1 MPSLY
6 DDRAKP
12 AKGRLRVL
20 IFSPDPDLGGG
31 VVEFS
36 EVLKKRLDPS
46 FESEWFITGRRSGL
60 LGTAFRA
67 IVPLLDGLR
76 LFARVMTRHHDVYH
90 LNTSLTPRSVI
101 RDGLFLLILRFCR
114 RRSVLVFFRGWDRG
128 YFHNIASSR
137 ICRYLFLYTYGHAMR
152 VLVLASPFSD
162 DLRRL
167 GLAPATIHVLTTM
180 FDGDTLRKAVRSRTD
195 TEIRILFLARFV
207 AAKGMYQL
215 LEAFRRVSRD
225 RPTVRLTMAGDG
237 EEASNAR
244 AWCDQHGLRNRV
256 SFPGYVEGADKA
268 QLLVDSDI
276 FVLASYHHEGCPN
289 ALLEAMGAG
298 LPVIVSPA
306 GGIPD
311 VVRDGVNGIVVAPRD
326 TDALEGALRKLI
338 DNPDLR
344 AEIARKNRAEAWE
357 AFESRAVTVRLES
370 HYRSLH
376 SRTET

>member
-1 MPSLY
+1 
-6 DDRAKP
+6 
-12 AKGRLRVL
+12 
-20 IFSPDPDLGGG
+20 
-31 VVEFS
+31 
-36 EVLKKRLDPS
+36 
-46 FESEWFITGRRSGL
+46 
-60 LGTAFRA
+60 
-67 IVPLLDGLR
+67 
-76 LFARVMTRHHDVYH
+76 
-90 LNTSLTPRSVI
+90 
-101 RDGLFLLILRFCR
+101 
-114 RRSVLVFFRGWDRG
+114 
-128 YFHNIASSR
+128 
-137 ICRYLFLYTYGHAMR
+137 
-152 VLVLASPFSD
+152 
-162 DLRRL
+162 
-167 GLAPATIHVLTTM
+167 
-180 FDGDTLRKAVRSRTD
+180 
-195 TEIRILFLARFV
+195 
-207 AAKGMYQL
+207 
-215 LEAFRRVSRD
+215 
-225 RPTVRLTMAGDG
+225 MAGDG